1 MTYYNLHTHDLSLS
15 TDRKLSICNLPYKNS
30 FTSPDAYPGVY
41 FSAGI
46 HPWHIASTDPTSL
59 TSQLSR
65 IAESPQLLAI
75 GECGLDKLTD
85 PPIDI
90 QITIFKQQIEIAENS
105 KKPMIIHCVKAFNEL
120 IKLRKETAAR
130 QEWII
135 HGFRG
140 KPQLATELIQH
151 GFRISIGHKFNPE
164 TARIIPL
171 HRLFLETDDSNI
183 DIETVYRQIA
193 EYGRFRKTSSS
204 YRSVQTFPNFS
215 IYPDKKKY
223 IIKLLVLPY
232 TPFFVFNMYL
242 CPEATIIKLQ

>member
-1 MTYYNLHTHDLSLS
+1 MILYLKHNDMTYYNLHTHDLSLS

-46 HPWHIASTDPTSL
+46 HPWHIASTDPMSL

-85 PPIDI
+85 TPIDI

-140 KPQLATELIQH
+140 KPQSNLSALWILVANAWMQDPV
-151 GFRISIGHKFNPE
+151 GMQFNPE

-171 HRLFLETDDSNI
+171 YRLFLETDDSNI

-193 EYGRFRKTSSS
+193 EIRQIPENELIISIGT
-204 YRSVQTFPNFS
+204 NFS
-215 IYPDKKKY
+215 ELFD
-223 IIKLLVLPY
+223 LSR
-232 TPFFVFNMYL
+232 
-242 CPEATIIKLQ
+242 

>member
-1 MTYYNLHTHDLSLS
+1 MILYLKHNDMTYYNLHTHDLSLS

-46 HPWHIASTDPTSL
+46 HPWHIASTDPMSL

-85 PPIDI
+85 TPIDI

-135 HGFRG
+135 HGFRQNIVWEG
-140 KPQLATELIQH
+140 TGYYPAH
-151 GFRISIGHKFNPE
+151 GQYHENYD
-164 TARIIPL
+164 L
-171 HRLFLETDDSNI
+171 HPGFGERKGGGCGEGVFQC
-183 DIETVYRQIA
+183 RFPAQGA
-193 EYGRFRKTSSS
+193 PGGAGRRG
-204 YRSVQTFPNFS
+204 VQAGGPAVC
-215 IYPDKKKY
+215 PDAG
-223 IIKLLVLPY
+223 IL
-232 TPFFVFNMYL
+232 
-242 CPEATIIKLQ
+242 

>member
-1 MTYYNLHTHDLSLS
+1 MILYLKHNDMTYYNLHTHDLSLS

-46 HPWHIASTDPTSL
+46 HPWHIASTDLMSL

-85 PPIDI
+85 TPIDI

-171 HRLFLETDDSNI
+171 YRLFLETDDSNI

-193 EYGRFRKTSSS
+193 EIRQIPENELIISIGT
-204 YRSVQTFPNFS
+204 NFS
-215 IYPDKKKY
+215 ELFD
-223 IIKLLVLPY
+223 LSR
-232 TPFFVFNMYL
+232 
-242 CPEATIIKLQ
+242 

>member
-1 MTYYNLHTHDLSLS
+1 MQSKPFANTVRSKAS
-15 TDRKLSICNLPYKNS
+15 GW
-30 FTSPDAYPGVY
+30 PDAYPGVY

-46 HPWHIASTDPTSL
+46 HPWHIASTDPMSL

-65 IAESPQLLAI
+65 IAESPQQLAI

-85 PPIDI
+85 TPIDI

-151 GFRISIGHKFNPE
+151 GFRISIGH
-164 TARIIPL
+164 
-171 HRLFLETDDSNI
+171 RLFLETDDSNI

-193 EYGRFRKTSSS
+193 EIRQIPENELIISIGT
-204 YRSVQTFPNFS
+204 NFS
-215 IYPDKKKY
+215 ELFD
-223 IIKLLVLPY
+223 LSR
-232 TPFFVFNMYL
+232 
-242 CPEATIIKLQ
+242 

>member
-46 HPWHIASTDPTSL
+46 HPWHIASTDPMSL

-65 IAESPQLLAI
+65 IAES
-75 GECGLDKLTD
+75 
-85 PPIDI
+85 

-151 GFRISIGHKFNPE
+151 GFRISIGHKFNSE

-193 EYGRFRKTSSS
+193 EIRQIPENELIISIGT
-204 YRSVQTFPNFS
+204 NFS
-215 IYPDKKKY
+215 ELFD
-223 IIKLLVLPY
+223 LSR
-232 TPFFVFNMYL
+232 
-242 CPEATIIKLQ
+242 

>member
-1 MTYYNLHTHDLSLS
+1 MGLIPIVDVSEPVMSHKCLDILTHPLRLKVIPSFS
-15 TDRKLSICNLPYKNS
+15 NNS
-30 FTSPDAYPGVY
+30 FCFCQLGTSL
-41 FSAGI
+41 
-46 HPWHIASTDPTSL
+46 PWLSL

-85 PPIDI
+85 TPIDI

-171 HRLFLETDDSNI
+171 YRLFLETDDSNI

-193 EYGRFRKTSSS
+193 EIRQIPENELIISIGT
-204 YRSVQTFPNFS
+204 NFS
-215 IYPDKKKY
+215 ELFD
-223 IIKLLVLPY
+223 LSR
-232 TPFFVFNMYL
+232 
-242 CPEATIIKLQ
+242 